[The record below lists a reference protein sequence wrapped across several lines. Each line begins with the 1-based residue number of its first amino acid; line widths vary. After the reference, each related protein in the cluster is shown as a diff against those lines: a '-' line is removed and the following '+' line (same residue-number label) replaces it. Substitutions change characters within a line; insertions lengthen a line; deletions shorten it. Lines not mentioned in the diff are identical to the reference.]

1 MAFDWDLKQIMD
13 WFLIEQMKWLLI
25 MTAIILDM

>member
-13 WFLIEQMKWLLI
+13 WFEQMKWLLI